1 MCVCMCVRTSAGAS
15 VGGHAVAVLGTG
27 ALVAAGHVHTLV
39 GAQVTHTLRTLVDV
53 WWAGGRR
60 EGPQSVK
67 AAVYFH
73 RCSTDSSH

>member
-53 WWAGGRR
+53 WWAAWGGGGGRGGR
-60 EGPQSVK
+60 GEGG
-67 AAVYFH
+67 
-73 RCSTDSSH
+73 